1 VRQYVPAVFLAG
13 LVALIAAT
21 VATAI
26 FGVQPLAAITRDA
39 LVAVLASY
47 VLILIIASVTTAA
60 RYGWS
65 LLPALPLTFA
75 SYHAGYGVGF
85 LTGIY
90 DFLIRKR
97 TRPRASMSELT
108 R

>member
-1 VRQYVPAVFLAG
+1 M
-13 LVALIAAT
+13 
-21 VATAI
+21 
-26 FGVQPLAAITRDA
+26 
-39 LVAVLASY
+39 
-47 VLILIIASVTTAA
+47 TTAA

-65 LLPALPLTFA
+65 LFAVLPLTFA

-97 TRPRASMSELT
+97 TRPRASMAELT